1 MKNYIFILNNLLFD
15 KLFIGL
21 KDQFDFNKRVYLGVF
36 NFVKDKPN
44 ITRNH
49 FDTMHVMLKLF
60 LGSVTFPFCNVS
72 YLINSCL
79 LKINFLFISIMYERQ
94 MSWMHKSFLD
104 LQSQTKTKCFIL
116 HFEREF
122 TINKNKQFV
131 LKK

>member
-94 MSWMHKSFLD
+94 MYPDKS
-104 LQSQTKTKCFIL
+104 KCFIL

>member
-1 MKNYIFILNNLLFD
+1 MLFTC
-15 KLFIGL
+15 L

-44 ITRNH
+44 MKR
-49 FDTMHVMLKLF
+49 FYFETMHVMLNLF
-60 LGSVTFPFCNVS
+60 LGSVTFSLCNVS

-79 LKINFLFISIMYERQ
+79 LKINFQFISIMYERQ
-94 MSWMHKSFLD
+94 MYPD
-104 LQSQTKTKCFIL
+104 KTKCFIL